1 MNREDSIV
9 VVRSGSK
16 RAHDGSLTTPVEL
29 LPVEDVPAALAAVEG
44 NPAYVVGR
52 DAANGDLRAAIQA
65 GIDGAAIDRDRTD
78 ERVHDVTAVLR
89 EVNRSLVRAET
100 HEAIE
105 RAVCRQLIDSGT
117 YTVSALG
124 VIEAD
129 AFQIRAAA
137 GPETVRPPPSVFGP
151 GVQIVPADGTTLG
164 ADHRLATV
172 PVSNDGVHYGFLVLG
187 TDDDAAFG
195 GTEREI
201 LADLGSTTAHAI
213 DAVEIQR
220 ELRRKNERFEHV
232 TRVLSHDLR
241 NPLQVAIGVTDA
253 IAGQCE
259 DGRIDRLEQALDRIT
274 ELLDDI
280 LAITRE
286 DTVTLNRSQIDLSRV
301 ARAAWQTVDT
311 GAGTLDVA
319 DEPTVVADE
328 TRLRQVLENLF
339 RNAIE
344 HGPPGVCVRVGET
357 DRGFFVADDGPG
369 IDPADRE
376 RVFDLEYSGSE
387 SGTGLGLAIVAEI
400 VEAHGWEIEIS
411 TSQSGG
417 ARFDIHTTAA
427 PPGHSR

>member
-9 VVRSGSK
+9 VVRSGST
-16 RAHDGSLTTPVEL
+16 RPQGSTLTTPVEI

-52 DAANGDLRAAIQA
+52 EAADGDLRAAIQA
-65 GIDGAAIDRDRTD
+65 GIDGSDVDHDRTA
-78 ERVHDVTAVLR
+78 ERVHEVTAVLR

-105 RAVCRQLIDSGT
+105 RAVCRQLIDSPA

-151 GVQIVPADGTTLG
+151 GVQIVPADRTTLG
-164 ADHRLATV
+164 PDHRLATV

-187 TDDDAAFG
+187 TDDGAAFC

-253 IAGQCE
+253 IASR
-259 DGRIDRLEQALDRIT
+259 DDDRIERLEHALDRIT

-311 GAGTLDVA
+311 GAGTLDVEN
-319 DEPTVVADE
+319 EPTVVADE

-344 HGPPGVCVRVGET
+344 HGPPGVCVRVGGT

-369 IDPADRE
+369 IDPADRD

-400 VEAHGWEIEIS
+400 VEAHGWEIEIA
-411 TSQSGG
+411 TSRSGG
-417 ARFDIHTTAA
+417 ARFDVHTTAA
-427 PPGHSR
+427 PPGQ